1 VIDHHAEGLAV
12 CLGAAGYTNLLNF
25 LLGAQAYSYNFGS
38 QAGYLDHALVNAA
51 FLPLIKTVA
60 ELHVNSDE
68 PAALEA
74 LDSNLKSPAA
84 QAAYFGADEFAA
96 SDHDPFVVALNPL
109 AGDLNDDG
117 VVDIGDRNVIVGNYG
132 KPASQVDRRIDYDG
146 DGVISPAD
154 YRIWY
159 NFYRAFIQ

>member
-1 VIDHHAEGLAV
+1 
-12 CLGAAGYTNLLNF
+12 
-25 LLGAQAYSYNFGS
+25 
-38 QAGYLDHALVNAA
+38 
-51 FLPLIKTVA
+51 LIKTVA

-117 VVDIGDRNVIVGNYG
+117 VVDLSDRAILSAAIG
-132 KPASQVDRRIDYDG
+132 KPTSQVDRRIDYDG
-146 DGVISPAD
+146 DGTISPND
-154 YRIWY
+154 YRIWITLY
-159 NFYRAFIQ
+159 KAFIQ

>member
-1 VIDHHAEGLAV
+1 
-12 CLGAAGYTNLLNF
+12 
-25 LLGAQAYSYNFGS
+25 
-38 QAGYLDHALVNAA
+38 
-51 FLPLIKTVA
+51 LIKTVA

-96 SDHDPFVVALNPL
+96 SDHDPFVVVLNPL

-117 VVDIGDRNVIVGNYG
+117 VLDVADRNIIVASYG
-132 KPASQVDRRIDYDG
+132 KPASQVDRRMDFDG
-146 DGVISPAD
+146 DGRITPND
-154 YRIWY
+154 YRIWVNLY
-159 NFYRAFIQ
+159 LAFIK